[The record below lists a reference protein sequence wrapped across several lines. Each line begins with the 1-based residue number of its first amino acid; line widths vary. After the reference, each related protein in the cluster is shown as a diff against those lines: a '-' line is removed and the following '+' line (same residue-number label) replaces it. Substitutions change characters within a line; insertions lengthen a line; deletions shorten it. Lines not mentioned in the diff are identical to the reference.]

1 MAKGKRTKERTARI
15 EIRCAPDERQ
25 RWDAHAAAHGCSL
38 SALIRL
44 ALNKL
49 QTKMPDADPAL
60 LRQIVAIGNNINQ
73 LAWWVNTH
81 KSNADAKKIEEGLAK
96 IRVEL
101 SRLIEKSTGG
111 ASC

>member
-1 MAKGKRTKERTARI
+1 MVRGKRTKERTGRI
-15 EIRCAPDERQ
+15 EIRCTPAERQ
-25 RWDAHAAAHGCSL
+25 GWEAQAAAQGCSL
-38 SALIRL
+38 STLIRQSL
-44 ALNKL
+44 AKR
-49 QTKMPDADPAL
+49 QTACVADPAL
-60 LRQIVAIGNNINQ
+60 VRQAAAIGNNVNQ